1 MNSDRFQDPHPPVA
15 GEAERQAVGH
25 RARRIRRQQRLRLM
39 FPTAV
44 VAAAVVGVAIPL
56 AGLHSAPGSLHPA
69 TPSPTTGALTCAG
82 HTGRSVYDSEG
93 VRFDYPSCWKAAT
106 DDEETSFSTS
116 LVDLSN
122 QTMHAPCTTTTSPP
136 GRARPGIAGKTT
148 VCRLPLSR
156 LAPHGILV
164 RWSANG
170 FPLWNLD
177 QQPGTPLTVGGRP
190 AREQISGRAT
200 LASTICASIGADEA
214 ISVVVAE
221 TYRYDFY
228 SMTAC
233 LRGPDTAV
241 GASQVRA
248 MLAST
253 TFADQ

>member
-1 MNSDRFQDPHPPVA
+1 MNTDRFRDPDPPVA
-15 GEAERQAVGH
+15 GEAQRHAVRQ
-25 RARRIRRQQRLRLM
+25 RARRIRRQQRLRLIL
-39 FPTAV
+39 PTAV

-69 TPSPTTGALTCAG
+69 TPSPTTGARTCAG
-82 HTGRSVYDSEG
+82 RSVFRGRGGY
-93 VRFDYPSCWKAAT
+93 VRFDYPSCWSAVT
-106 DDEETSFSTS
+106 DDEETTFSTS

-122 QTMHAPCTTTTSPP
+122 QTMHAPCTTTSTPP
-136 GRARPGIAGKTT
+136 GRARPGIVGKTT
-148 VCRLPLSR
+148 VCRLPITS
-156 LAPHGILV
+156 LAPDGILV

-170 FPLWNLD
+170 SPLWRLD
-177 QQPGTPLTVGGRP
+177 RQPGVTLTVGGRP
-190 AREQISGRAT
+190 AREQISSGAP
-200 LASTICASIGADEA
+200 LSSTICGSIDADRS

-221 TYRYDFY
+221 SGPDDFY
-228 SMTAC
+228 GMTAC